1 MNSALQWVGVHNDI
15 FHSLVNI
22 VLLTFI
28 SRKIWNYINFILIED
43 CVETGDKGQVIQSI
57 YDIVEKGYFACIKGH
72 CNFCKSDEDC
82 ELV

>member
-1 MNSALQWVGVHNDI
+1 M
-15 FHSLVNI
+15 
-22 VLLTFI
+22 
-28 SRKIWNYINFILIED
+28 IED

-82 ELV
+82 ELVKLYKNYNVSPEKRICFVTVRYQNVCNQLFF